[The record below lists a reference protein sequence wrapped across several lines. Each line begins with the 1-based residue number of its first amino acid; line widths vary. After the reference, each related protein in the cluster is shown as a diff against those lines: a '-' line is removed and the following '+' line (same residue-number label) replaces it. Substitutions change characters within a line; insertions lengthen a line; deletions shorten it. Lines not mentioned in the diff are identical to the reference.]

1 MITTVADHIA
11 AFLRD
16 REVKLVFG
24 LCGHTNI
31 SLLAALERGRGP
43 RFVTTR
49 HEQVAAHAA
58 DGYARASGRPGV
70 VVLHV
75 GPGLTNAATGVATA
89 ALDSVP
95 LIVIAGDIPTY
106 YENRGPHQEMNL
118 IRDADQTSVFAPFV
132 KRSWRLHRADQAP
145 RVLARAWDLAQA
157 GRPGPVLVS
166 VPMDILAE
174 PLEAPVVP
182 PSVLQPMA
190 IDPKLAE
197 EIGRQLERAD
207 RPFILAG
214 GGTRRAAAQV
224 RRLAEGAQVPV
235 GHTLMGSGALPPD
248 HPQLVGMVGFWGSPV
263 ANRLASTADL
273 ILAIGTRFP
282 ETDSSSWEP
291 GATFAI
297 PPTRLIHIDID
308 PHEPGRNYPTD
319 LAVVADA
326 GVALSAIADRVRPP
340 VPGRKRFD
348 WAELQAERRR
358 FLDQGAENAR
368 SATFPLKPERILADL
383 RRAAPDAV
391 LVTDV
396 GWNKNGMAQ
405 QYPIDDPESFITPGG
420 FSTMGFGPAAV
431 LGVAAAGTGRP
442 AIALVGDGGFGAQP
456 NVVATAVEMGIAPI
470 WVVMNNASFGTIAG
484 LEQKHYGTAYGCQF
498 EVDGEPYSPDFAQWA
513 RACGAEGWK
522 VAAAEELRPALERAI
537 ESGRPTLLDVPMEN
551 TPVPTPGGWDIER
564 IYQATADRARSGVR

>member
-1 MITTVADHIA
+1 
-11 AFLRD
+11 
-16 REVKLVFG
+16 
-24 LCGHTNI
+24 
-31 SLLAALERGRGP
+31 
-43 RFVTTR
+43 
-49 HEQVAAHAA
+49 
-58 DGYARASGRPGV
+58 
-70 VVLHV
+70 
-75 GPGLTNAATGVATA
+75 
-89 ALDSVP
+89 
-95 LIVIAGDIPTY
+95 
-106 YENRGPHQEMNL
+106 
-118 IRDADQTSVFAPFV
+118 
-132 KRSWRLHRADQAP
+132 
-145 RVLARAWDLAQA
+145 
-157 GRPGPVLVS
+157 
-166 VPMDILAE
+166 MDILAE

-182 PSVLQPMA
+182 PSVLQAMA

-197 EIGRQLERAD
+197 EIGRRLERAE

-214 GGTRRAAAQV
+214 GGTRRATVQV
-224 RRLAEGAQVPV
+224 RRLAEAAQVPV

-319 LAVVADA
+319 LAVIADA

-340 VPGRKRFD
+340 VPGRKRYD

-368 SATFPLKPERILADL
+368 SEAFPLKPERILADL

-396 GWNKNGMAQ
+396 GWNKNGVAQ

-498 EVDGEPYSPDFAQWA
+498 EVDGKPYSPDFAQWA

-522 VAAAEELRPALERAI
+522 LTAAEELRPALERAI

-551 TPVPTPGGWDIER
+551 TPVPTPGAWDIER
-564 IYQATADRARSGVR
+564 IYKVAADRTRSGVR